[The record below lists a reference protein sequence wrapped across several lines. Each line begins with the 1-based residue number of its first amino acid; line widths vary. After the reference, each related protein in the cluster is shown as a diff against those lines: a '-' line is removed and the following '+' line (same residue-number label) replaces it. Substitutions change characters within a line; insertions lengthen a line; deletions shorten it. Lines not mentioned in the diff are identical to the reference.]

1 MKTKQELQE
10 HCKQYIENI
19 NLSKCNIWE
28 EKLVKR
34 CREDNYQFGNYLNI
48 FYNPITEENF
58 SFTNYRRTPFLTEQT
73 SLTFFPKTFPNS

>member
-48 FYNPITEENF
+48 FYNPVTEENF
-58 SFTNYRRTPFLTEQT
+58 SFQT
-73 SLTFFPKTFPNS
+73 IEELLSSGANLPHILPKDFPNS

>member
-48 FYNPITEENF
+48 F
-58 SFTNYRRTPFLTEQT
+58 L
-73 SLTFFPKTFPNS
+73 